1 MADDFG
7 EKTEAPTSRRR
18 EEARE
23 RGQVVKST
31 DLTAAIALL
40 GAMVALNYFGPG
52 LLREMMGMTRQMLT
66 FSINDAVT
74 ASSMK
79 EIAFIGLILLGKLTI
94 PLCLVM
100 TVVGVL
106 ITLAQVGFLLSS
118 HPLMPSFSKINP
130 ISGFQRMLSMESA
143 MKMGLN
149 LIKVGVIGTV
159 AYMTIKGK
167 LGQILNLSG
176 MDTWQIIGIS
186 GELIFLLGIRLAVIL
201 LVLAI
206 FDYAITWFQNEKKLR
221 MSKQEIKE
229 EMRRMEGDPLVK
241 ERRRRVARQLM
252 AQRMQHAVPKAD
264 VVITNPT
271 ELAIALKYDPKTM
284 TAPKVIAKGA
294 DHLAARIRQIAI
306 KNGIPIVE
314 RKPLARAIYKTV
326 EVGQEIP
333 PAYYKA
339 IAEILAY
346 VYELTGKAPKSGIQ
360 TPENPLRSTQPQR
373 R

>member
-1 MADDFG
+1 VAEDFD
-7 EKTEAPTSRRR
+7 EKTEAPTPRRR

-31 DLTAAIALL
+31 DLTASIALL
-40 GAMVALNYFGPG
+40 GAMVSLNYFGPD
-52 LLREMMGMTRQMLT
+52 LLREMIGMTRQMLT
-66 FSINDAVT
+66 FSISDAIAT
-74 ASSMK
+74 SSMQ
-79 EIAFIGLILLGKLTI
+79 EMALTGLIFMAKLTI
-94 PLCLVM
+94 PVCLIM
-100 TVVGVL
+100 TVVAVV
-106 ITLAQVGFLLSS
+106 ITMAQVGFMLTF

-143 MKMGLN
+143 IKMGLN
-149 LIKVGVIGTV
+149 LIKVGLIGVV
-159 AYMTIKGK
+159 AYMTIKSK

-176 MDTWQIIGIS
+176 MGTWQIVGLS
-186 GELIFLLGIRLAVIL
+186 GELIFMLGVRMAVVL

-206 FDYAITWFQNEKKLR
+206 FDYGVTWFQNEKKLR
-221 MSKQEIKE
+221 MSKQELKE

-271 ELAIALKYDPKTM
+271 ELAIALKYDSETM
-284 TAPKVIAKGA
+284 AAPKVIAKGA

-346 VYELTGKAPKSGIQ
+346 VYELTGKAPKSGTMGSTATKVPQ
-360 TPENPLRSTQPQR
+360 TQR

>member
-7 EKTEAPTSRRR
+7 EKTEAPTQRRR
-18 EEARE
+18 EESRE
-23 RGQVVKST
+23 RGQVVKSM

-40 GAMVALNYFGPG
+40 GAMVALNSFGPE
-52 LLREMMGMTRQMLT
+52 LLREMIGMMRRMLT
-66 FSINDAVT
+66 FSLSDTNT

-79 EIAFIGLILLGKLTI
+79 ELMFIGLTLLAKLTI
-94 PLCLVM
+94 PVCLIM
-100 TVVGVL
+100 TVVAVVV
-106 ITLAQVGFLLSS
+106 TLTQVGFLLTF

-130 ISGFQRMLSMESA
+130 ISGFERMFSIESA
-143 MKMGLN
+143 IKMGMN
-149 LIKVGVIGTV
+149 LVKVGLIGAV
-159 AYMTIKGK
+159 AYLTIKSK
-167 LGQILNLSG
+167 LGQIVILSS
-176 MDTWQIIGIS
+176 MDTWQIIGLA
-186 GELIFLLGIRLAVIL
+186 GELMFLLGIRMAVIL

-206 FDYAITWFQNEKKLR
+206 FDYGVTWFQNEKKLK
-221 MSKQEIKE
+221 MSKQELKE

-271 ELAIALKYDPKTM
+271 ELAIAIKYDAETM
-284 TAPKVIAKGA
+284 AAPKVIAKGA

-346 VYELTGKAPKSGIQ
+346 VYELTGKKVEEVG
-360 TPENPLRSTQPQR
+360 RS
-373 R
+373 